1 MKKVKLEIALRKA
14 FESRPDEAYS
24 FDEVCQQ
31 FRRWRAEAFSCKRGE
46 ICVSAG
52 TPARRSMTV
61 VRGVLHVKIPSVL
74 GEDILLRVVRPGEY
88 VGLTHIFSPRETYAH
103 DVVAAAETVFI
114 SFDINE
120 VRKWRTDPKS
130 LPLYDYLGRLLS
142 DVCRESQAKAM
153 ILSGTDIAE
162 RLRRYL
168 SVRMQKEGSRTIT
181 FPGTAG
187 DLASYLGVN
196 RCALSRVIGKLRAEG
211 VVDVRRNVITVLK

>member
-1 MKKVKLEIALRKA
+1 MKKVKLETALRKA
-14 FESRPDEAYS
+14 FEKRPDEAYT

-52 TPARRSMTV
+52 EAATHFMTV
-61 VRGVLHVKIPSVL
+61 VSGVLHVKVPSQI
-74 GEDILLRVVRPGEY
+74 GEDILLRAVRPGEY
-88 VGLTHIFSPRETYAH
+88 VGLAHVFSPQETYAH

-114 SFDINE
+114 SFEVKE

-142 DVCRESQAKAM
+142 DVCREAQTKAM

-168 SVRMQKEGSRTIT
+168 SVRMQKERSCTIV

-196 RCALSRVIGKLRAEG
+196 RCAFSRVIGKLRTEG
-211 VVDVRRNVITVLK
+211 VIDVRRNAITVLK